1 MHYNVEDIMSERDIQ
16 YDVFTAIKN
25 RRSIRKYKN
34 KEVEEGK
41 LKQILEAGH
50 LAPSAKNVQDWRFV
64 IVRDKQLQQ
73 ALATAARNQTFVGQA
88 PVVIV
93 CCTVMPEYILS
104 CGQPAGVIN
113 GAIALDHMTLAA
125 QALGLGTCWIGA
137 FDPVKVRKI
146 CNIPE
151 SVGIVELLT
160 LGYAAETPDRRKRKE
175 TSEVIFFDK
184 WS

>member
-1 MHYNVEDIMSERDIQ
+1 MSERVIH
-16 YDVFTAIKN
+16 YDVFTAIRN

-34 KEVEEGK
+34 RKVEEGK
-41 LKQILEAGH
+41 LKQIIEAGG

-64 IVRDKQLQQ
+64 IVRDKQLRQ
-73 ALATAARNQTFVGQA
+73 ALVAAAGNQTFIGQA

-104 CGQPAGVIN
+104 CGQPAGVID

-125 QALGLGTCWIGA
+125 QALGLGTCWIGK

-160 LGYAAETPDRRKRKE
+160 LGYADETPDKRKRKKTRE
-175 TSEVIFFDK
+175 IIFFDK

>member
-1 MHYNVEDIMSERDIQ
+1 MSESVTQ
-16 YDVFTAIKN
+16 YKVLAAIKN

-34 KEVEEGK
+34 RKVEEEK
-41 LKQILEAGH
+41 LKQILESAR
-50 LAPSAKNVQDWRFV
+50 LAPSAKNMQDWRFV
-64 IVRDKQLQQ
+64 VVRDKELRQ
-73 ALATAARNQTFVGQA
+73 ALAAAAGNQTFVGEA

-160 LGYAAETPDRRKRKE
+160 LGYAAETPGRRQRKNSNE
-175 TSEVIFFDK
+175 IIFYDK
-184 WS
+184 WI